1 MKNLKYLLIIL
12 MCAAS
17 VASLNAQKKDFLMS
31 LLIPGYTQVKNGR
44 TYGYALVAAEA
55 LVIGSQLYL
64 KSEANLLK
72 EESYV
77 YAVKYAHINPGDYDQ
92 EFLKNLGK
100 YNSSGYDALGYNAAV
115 RAEAMRLYSADPI
128 QQQQYIDDHAY
139 LDDKYFSWETESD
152 RSQYNQMRNKAQ
164 DFESFAKLALGV
176 TILNHLISGI
186 DVLRYNAQ
194 ERRANFSVDVRHNV
208 PQVKLS
214 VKF

>member
-1 MKNLKYLLIIL
+1 
-12 MCAAS
+12 
-17 VASLNAQKKDFLMS
+17 MS

-194 ERRANFSVDVRHNV
+194 ERRASFSVDVRHNV